1 MHLRAMQPWLL
12 GRLHQMYRGELA
24 EVRQVTHH
32 RLNRPRPTRSERSP
46 AVLTANYVGHRE
58 IEIRQQDPE
67 PVGPGQVQIEVAYT
81 GICGTDLHIFHG
93 DMDARVAIP
102 AIVGHEMSGVVAA
115 VGDGVTA
122 WSVGDH
128 VTVMPL
134 DWDGTC
140 PACLAGNQ
148 HICRNLNFIGI
159 DSPGALQRF
168 WNVDA
173 DVLVPLPDSLRL
185 DHAALVEP
193 VAVAVHDVRRGE
205 VSTGDHVVVIG
216 GGPIGVLIATVA
228 QYAGAQVVVVEVDA
242 GRRDAIAELGFQVL
256 DPTSTDQVSWV
267 NDWTAGAGADVA
279 FEVSGAAAAVLG
291 STELVKVRGTVVVV
305 AIHPQPRPIN
315 LQRVFWRELRL
326 LGARVYERTDFE
338 RAIELLDGGVIPA
351 DALISS
357 IQPITDTAAAFADLE
372 SGRGMKVL
380 IDLGANGDP
389 K

>member
-1 MHLRAMQPWLL
+1 M
-12 GRLHQMYRGELA
+12 
-24 EVRQVTHH
+24 
-32 RLNRPRPTRSERSP
+32 
-46 AVLTANYVGHRE
+46 LTANYVGDRA
-58 IEIRQQDPE
+58 IEIRQREPQ

-93 DMDARVAIP
+93 DMDARVDIP
-102 AIVGHEMSGVVAA
+102 AIVGHEMSGIVAA
-115 VGDGVTA
+115 VGDGVTL

-148 HICRNLNFIGI
+148 HVCQNLNFIGI

-168 WNVDA
+168 WNVNA
-173 DVLVPLPDSLRL
+173 DVLVALPKHLRL

-205 VSTGDHVVVIG
+205 VSTGDRVVVIG

-228 QYAGAQVVVVEVDA
+228 KHSGAEVVVTEVDA
-242 GRRDAIAELGFQVL
+242 ARRIAVADLGFQVL
-256 DPTSTDQVSWV
+256 DPTTTDLVGWV
-267 NDWTAGAGADVA
+267 NDWTGNAGADVV

-291 STELVKVRGTVVVV
+291 STDLVKVRGTVVIV
-305 AIHPQPRPIN
+305 AIHAQPRPIN

-338 RAIELLDGGVIPA
+338 RAIELLDSGVIPA

-357 IQPITDTAAAFADLE
+357 IRPITDTAAAFADLE
-372 SGRGMKVL
+372 GGRAMKVL
-380 IDLGANGDP
+380 IDLSANGAP